1 LGAYSASVAPGSSAK
16 PFVLVI
22 AANRFDPFIGQVM
35 TQATIAKTLVGPYGL
50 HAVGAALVA
59 LFVGFLVV
67 FNFTNF
73 F

>member
-1 LGAYSASVAPGSSAK
+1 
-16 PFVLVI
+16 VI